1 MFIVRTKKQLISS
14 ALMIFL
20 GICLGAVL
28 RFSYILDTFRA
39 DREDI
44 KTIIVD
50 AGHGMPDGGTVGYSG
65 TVEQEINLKIS
76 QKIKEVLEGK
86 GYRVILTRAD
96 EDSLAKSDDET
107 IRRMKVED
115 MHMRKKIMEKS
126 DADLFISIHMNS
138 YPDKSVNGLRFFY
151 AANHPEIKELAEII
165 QGDISNITGAKA
177 YAIKTADKDLFL
189 MKNPP
194 IPAIL
199 AECGFLTNPEE
210 EKKLSDSDYQA
221 KIAWAIGDA
230 LDKYYKKE

>member
-1 MFIVRTKKQLISS
+1 MFIVRTKKQLVSS

-20 GICLGAVL
+20 GICFGAVL

-39 DREDI
+39 DKEDI

-65 TVEQEINLKIS
+65 TIEQEINLKIS
-76 QKIKEVLEGK
+76 KKTKEVLEGK
-86 GYRVILTRAD
+86 GYRVILTRED
-96 EDSLAKSDDET
+96 EDSLAKSEDET
-107 IRRMKVED
+107 IRKMKVED
-115 MHMRKKIMEKS
+115 MHLRKKIMEES

-138 YPDKSVNGLRFFY
+138 YPDKSVSGLRFFY
-151 AANHPEIKELAEII
+151 SANHPEIKGLAELM
-165 QGDISNITGAKA
+165 QKDISNITGAKA
-177 YAIKTADKDLFL
+177 YTIKAADKDLFL

-210 EKKLSDSDYQA
+210 EKKLREQKYQE
-221 KIAWAIGDA
+221 KIAWAIGEA
-230 LDKYYKKE
+230 LDEYYKK